1 MALVFVALGANLAE
15 PVQQLNCASVALR
28 ALAAPE
34 SYRISHYVQSKPM
47 AGMDQPDYINAV
59 ASFQTELSPLDL
71 LDQLQAI
78 EIAQGRERHEHWGA
92 RTLDLDLLLYDE
104 LQLQHPRL
112 TLPHYDMQQRA
123 FVLLPLYELEP
134 ELILP
139 DGTQLAALITDAM
152 RQSLQPLQT
161 PV

>member
-15 PVQQLNCASVALR
+15 PVQQLNAASVALR
-28 ALAAPE
+28 ALAE
-34 SYRISHYVQSKPM
+34 HDSYRISSYVQSKPM
-47 AGMDQPDYINAV
+47 AGMEQPDYINAV
-59 ASFQTELSPLDL
+59 ASFRTALSPLEL

-78 EIAQGRERHEHWGA
+78 EIAQGRERHERWGA
-92 RTLDLDLLLYDE
+92 RTLDLDLLLYDD

-134 ELILP
+134 ELTLP
-139 DGTQLAALITDAM
+139 DGTQLAALITEAM